1 MKRRRADGR
10 GASQLRPIAVEFGLL
25 HSVDGSARLTLG
37 GADGATA
44 TTRVLVGVQG
54 PRPPRVARF
63 EDPERALVEVIV
75 LPVSGAAGV
84 REGALEA
91 AILAVLGGGGEDGTG
106 SGGGGDGGCL
116 LLSAHPRTVISLT
129 VHVQCDGGG
138 LEAAA
143 VNAAVLAV
151 VDAGIPLRYMP
162 GAVSV
167 GVWGGG
173 GGGGEGPLVAAAAAA
188 ATDYPL
194 DLLLPE
200 EQGAALTLAAVT
212 AAAAASGS
220 ASTSDADAATAS
232 SAAGAAVVGG
242 ACRVRATAVFSPAE
256 LSDSTRGPLYLR
268 CTGPASVPELGAL
281 LDAARA
287 GAGAMVAFLRLAAK
301 KKVLRDAVNYAGGIA
316 AKATVEELEAMAFGV
331 TPQAGATGAE
341 GMEAE

>member
-63 EDPERALVEVIV
+63 EDPERALVEVTV

-167 GVWGGG
+167 GVWGGA
-173 GGGGEGPLVAAAAAA
+173 GGGGEGPLVAAAAA

-220 ASTSDADAATAS
+220 ASTSDA
-232 SAAGAAVVGG
+232 AAGAAVVGG